1 MKTAKRPSLPKKL
14 AAEPVRSR
22 RYFTFPSDAFS
33 VVWALAYTNA
43 ASFKKRWRTPTRI
56 RRLLVVS
63 ILSVCAA
70 FQSSAIADE
79 SDESPITVKELQA
92 HASFLA
98 SDTLQGREAGTA
110 GGQAVAAYLADQLRR
125 LKFKPAGSETDY
137 RQSFGAGYQNVIGVL
152 GGSDPQVRDECIVLG
167 AHFDHVGFG
176 REDNSNGPFGLIHNG
191 ADDNASGVSCLLEIA
206 EALRGGPALRR
217 SVAVAFWDA
226 EEKGLLGSEHW
237 LSRHPN
243 RQQIR
248 FYTNLDMVGRLREDT
263 VEVFGVRT
271 LPGLRAVLAQSN
283 VSDLHMK
290 FDWSQR
296 DDSDQHSFYLR
307 RIPYVMLFSGL
318 HYDYHRPSDDVEKLN
333 FEGIEKVARVL
344 AQHTTQLANH
354 PHPLIFR
361 ESSRFE
367 LSKSIPG
374 TSLPSRLGVTWS
386 PTRMQGQTIT
396 LSKVE
401 TGLPADRAG
410 LKPGDELLTING
422 QDVQQ
427 IGDFI
432 AWIRQCPQQLEVDT
446 IRAATGVQ
454 ERLVLELDGQP
465 LPSGATAA
473 SDSAE
478 PGISI
483 LTSVTSGTPAD
494 LAGFRSGD
502 RIHEVHEGSEAE
514 ARRWEVE
521 RDGRI
526 LTLPTK

>member
-1 MKTAKRPSLPKKL
+1 MWSGTL
-14 AAEPVRSR
+14 AHAQE
-22 RYFTFPSDAFS
+22 T
-33 VVWALAYTNA
+33 
-43 ASFKKRWRTPTRI
+43 
-56 RRLLVVS
+56 
-63 ILSVCAA
+63 
-70 FQSSAIADE
+70 
-79 SDESPITVKELQA
+79 DESPISVKELQA

-110 GGQAVAAYLADQLRR
+110 GGQAVAAYLADELRR
-125 LKFKPAGSETDY
+125 LKFKPAGSEADY

-152 GGSDPQVRDECIVLG
+152 VGTDPLVRDECIVLG

-176 REDNSNGPFGLIHNG
+176 RADNSNGPFGFVHNG

-206 EALRGGPALRR
+206 EALRGGPVLRR
-217 SVAVAFWDA
+217 SVAIAFWDA

-237 LSRHPN
+237 LARHPN

-248 FYTNLDMVGRLREDT
+248 FYTNLDMVGRMREDT

-271 LPGLRAVLAQSN
+271 MPGLRAGLARSN
-283 VSDLHMK
+283 ASDLQMK

-296 DDSDQHSFYLR
+296 DDSDHHSFYLR
-307 RIPYVMLFSGL
+307 QIPYVMLFSGL
-318 HYDYHRPSDDVEKLN
+318 HHDYHRPSDDVEKLN

-344 AQHTTQLANH
+344 TQHTTQLANH
-354 PHPLIFR
+354 PHPLVFR
-361 ESSRFE
+361 ETSRFE
-367 LSKSIPG
+367 LSNSTPG

-386 PTRMQGQTIT
+386 PTRIPGQTIT

-401 TGLPADRAG
+401 AGFPADRAG
-410 LKPGDELLTING
+410 LKPGDEVVTVNG

-432 AWIRQCPQQLEVDT
+432 AWIRQCPQHLEVDIT
-446 IRAATGVQ
+446 RAETGAK
-454 ERLVLELDGQP
+454 ERLALELDGQP
-465 LPSGATAA
+465 LPSGASAA

-483 LTSVTSGTPAD
+483 LTSVASGSLAD

-502 RIHEVHEGSEAE
+502 RIHAVQEGRGAE
-514 ARRWEVE
+514 ARSWEVE
-521 RDGRI
+521 RDGRV
-526 LTLPTK
+526 LVRPAR